1 MAYHHSAVRQQR
13 RSLRRNAVN
22 RKNKSELRTQ
32 VKRLRQ
38 AIEGKDKDSAEKL
51 LPQTVSLI
59 DKSVK
64 KGTIHEN
71 KGARFKSRLGRQ
83 VKSLNPTSPK

>member
-1 MAYHHSAVRQQR
+1 MAYHDSAVRQQR
-13 RSLRRNAVN
+13 RSLRRNALN
-22 RKNKSELRTQ
+22 RKNKAELRTQ
-32 VKRLRQ
+32 VKKLRE
-38 AIEGKDKDSAEKL
+38 AIEGKDKESAEKL

-83 VKSLNPTSPK
+83 VKSLNPASPK

>member
-1 MAYHHSAVRQQR
+1 MAIHQSTLRQR
-13 RSLRRNAVN
+13 RTSLRRNAIN
-22 RKNKSELRTQ
+22 RKNKSELRTE
-32 VKRLRQ
+32 VKKLRQ
-38 AIEGKDKDSAEKL
+38 AIDSKDKEAAEKL

-71 KGARFKSRLGRQ
+71 KGARYKSRLGRQ
-83 VKSLNPTSPK
+83 VKSLTPASPK

>member
-1 MAYHHSAVRQQR
+1 MAIHQSALRQQR
-13 RSLRRNAVN
+13 TSARRNAIN
-22 RKNKSELRTQ
+22 RKNKSELRTE
-32 VKRLRQ
+32 VKKLRQ
-38 AIEGKDKDSAEKL
+38 AIESKDKAAAEKL

-83 VKSLNPTSPK
+83 VKSLTPASPK

>member
-1 MAYHHSAVRQQR
+1 MAYHDSAVRQQR
-13 RSLRRNAVN
+13 KSLRRNALN

-32 VKRLRQ
+32 VKKLRE
-38 AIEGKDKDSAEKL
+38 AIEGKDKESAEKL

-83 VKSLNPTSPK
+83 IKSLNPDSPK

>member
-1 MAYHHSAVRQQR
+1 MAHHDSAVRQQR
-13 RSLRRNAVN
+13 RSLRHNAIN
-22 RKNKSELRTQ
+22 RKNKSALRSQ
-32 VKRLRQ
+32 VKKLRE
-38 AIEGKDKDSAEKL
+38 AIQGQDKDAAEKL

-83 VKSLNPTSPK
+83 VKSLNPASPK

>member
-1 MAYHHSAVRQQR
+1 MAHHDSVVRQQR
-13 RSLRRNAVN
+13 RSLRRNATN

-32 VKRLRQ
+32 VKKLRQ
-38 AIEGKDKDSAEKL
+38 AIQGQDKESAEKL

-71 KGARFKSRLGRQ
+71 KGARYKSRLGRQ
-83 VKSLNPTSPK
+83 VKSLNPASPK

>member
-13 RSLRRNAVN
+13 RSVRRNAIN
-22 RKNKSELRTQ
+22 RKNKAELRTQ

-38 AIEGKDKDSAEKL
+38 AIQGKDKDSAEKL

-83 VKSLNPTSPK
+83 VKSLNPASPK

>member
-1 MAYHHSAVRQQR
+1 MAHHHSAVRQQR

-32 VKRLRQ
+32 VKKLRE
-38 AIEGKDKDSAEKL
+38 AIQNKDKDAAEKL

-64 KGTIHEN
+64 KGSVHEN
-71 KGARFKSRLGRQ
+71 KGARYKSRLGSQ
-83 VKSLNPTSPK
+83 VKSLNPSPAK

>member
-1 MAYHHSAVRQQR
+1 MAIHQSTLRQQR
-13 RSLRRNAVN
+13 TSVRRNAIN
-22 RKNKSELRTQ
+22 RKNKSELRTE

-38 AIEGKDKDSAEKL
+38 AIDSKDQAAAEKL

-83 VKSLNPTSPK
+83 VKSLTPSSPK

>member
-13 RSLRRNAVN
+13 RSLRRNAIN

-51 LPQTVSLI
+51 LPQTAALI

-83 VKSLNPTSPK
+83 VKSLNPASPK

>member
-1 MAYHHSAVRQQR
+1 MAYHQSAVRQQR
-13 RSLRRNAVN
+13 RSLRRNAIN
-22 RKNKSELRTQ
+22 RKNKAELRTQ

-38 AIEGKDKDSAEKL
+38 AIQGKDKDSAEKM

-83 VKSLNPTSPK
+83 VKSLNTASPK

>member
-1 MAYHHSAVRQQR
+1 MAIHQSALRQQR
-13 RSLRRNAVN
+13 TSVRRNAIN
-22 RKNKSELRTQ
+22 RKNKSELRTE
-32 VKRLRQ
+32 VKKLRQ
-38 AIEGKDKDSAEKL
+38 AIESKDKAAAEKL

-83 VKSLNPTSPK
+83 VKSLTPASPK

>member
-1 MAYHHSAVRQQR
+1 MATHDSAVRQQR
-13 RSLRRNAVN
+13 HSLRRNALN
-22 RKNKSELRTQ
+22 RKNKSTLRRQ
-32 VKRLRQ
+32 VKKLRD
-38 AIEGKDKDSAEKL
+38 AIESKDKETAEKL

-59 DKSVK
+59 DISVK

-83 VKSLNPTSPK
+83 IKSLNPASPK